1 MSQAQL
7 LAASVTKE
15 RVCTNTNERSNKIM
29 SNQDNTVAS
38 GNYEYSISDAADS
51 KLQIF
56 STATMGSTFYT
67 AQETLDLLHFLEAH
81 QAEIE
86 AKAKQQAQTAQ
97 QPKQSKSIEQRIN
110 DLFS

>member
-1 MSQAQL
+1 
-7 LAASVTKE
+7 
-15 RVCTNTNERSNKIM
+15 M
-29 SNQDNTVAS
+29 SNQDTVAS
-38 GNYEYSISDAADS
+38 GHYEYSIPNAADS
-51 KLQIF
+51 TLQIF
-56 STATMGSTFYT
+56 STETMSRNLYS

>member
-1 MSQAQL
+1 M
-7 LAASVTKE
+7 K
-15 RVCTNTNERSNKIM
+15 
-29 SNQDNTVAS
+29 NQDTVAS
-38 GNYEYSISDAADS
+38 GHYEYSIPDTSDS
-51 KLQIF
+51 TLQIF
-56 STATMGSTFYT
+56 SMKTMSTTLYS